1 MRSLPWWH
9 ENNVNGS
16 NYVSA
21 IAGAGFTEH
30 MVKLPNTLFKQKTV
44 YLRVVPVSKRIG
56 TLGYD
61 YNENGALRQNSMTE
75 SVVNFGS
82 FVVRYN

>member
-1 MRSLPWWH
+1 
-9 ENNVNGS
+9 
-16 NYVSA
+16 VSEL
-21 IAGAGFTEH
+21 AGAGYTEH
-30 MVKLPNTLFKQKTV
+30 MVKLPKTLFKQKHV
-44 YLRVVPVSKRIG
+44 YLRVVPVTKRLG

-61 YNENGALRQNSMTE
+61 YNENGALRHKSMTE

>member
-1 MRSLPWWH
+1 MHSLPWWYYNDVH
-9 ENNVNGS
+9 GS
-16 NYVSA
+16 NYVST

-30 MVKLPNTLFKQKTV
+30 MVKLPNTLFKQKKV
-44 YLRVVPVSKRIG
+44 YLKVVPVTKRLG

-61 YNENGALRQNSMTE
+61 YNENGALRQNSTTE